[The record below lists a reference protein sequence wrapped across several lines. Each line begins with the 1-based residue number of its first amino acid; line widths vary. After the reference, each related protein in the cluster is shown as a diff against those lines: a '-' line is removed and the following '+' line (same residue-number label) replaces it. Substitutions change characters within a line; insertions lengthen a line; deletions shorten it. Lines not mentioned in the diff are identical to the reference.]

1 MKTRWFLQVSPFDRQ
16 AVYDDRSL
24 LPQRNADFF
33 FSLTTQLDL
42 VQNSTKC
49 RFQAICR
56 IMGRRAIVRDEQ
68 FLLWLF
74 CKAAVIPSNHWK
86 LIMFA
91 VAIVSRRLLC
101 LSAFMRRVSCISPP
115 PPLPDPLSL
124 LLPVFICSGRWV
136 MRQQDHVT
144 SLPITSIPVPKSL
157 TFLPLNP
164 HFRRLRSPIS
174 TVHLRR
180 ALLCETPD
188 HR

>member
-1 MKTRWFLQVSPFDRQ
+1 MVSPFQNSAMKTRWFLQVSPFDRQ

-24 LPQRNADFF
+24 LPQSNADFF
-33 FSLTTQLDL
+33 FSLTTELDL

-56 IMGRRAIVRDEQ
+56 IMGRRAIVQDKQ

-101 LSAFMRRVSCISPP
+101 LSAFMRHVFPASPP
-115 PPLPDPLSL
+115 PHPLPL
-124 LLPVFICSGRWV
+124 LLPVFICSGRLV

-144 SLPITSIPVPKSL
+144 SLPITSILVPNPSL
-157 TFLPLNP
+157 SCL
-164 HFRRLRSPIS
+164 
-174 TVHLRR
+174 
-180 ALLCETPD
+180 
-188 HR
+188 

>member
-101 LSAFMRRVSCISPP
+101 LSAFVRHVFPASHPPHPSTPP
-115 PPLPDPLSL
+115 PS
-124 LLPVFICSGRWV
+124 
-136 MRQQDHVT
+136 
-144 SLPITSIPVPKSL
+144 SLPSL
-157 TFLPLNP
+157 AGIYLQWQVGDASAGPCDFPANHVNP
-164 HFRRLRSPIS
+164 SP
-174 TVHLRR
+174 
-180 ALLCETPD
+180 
-188 HR
+188 